1 MIPANNLWLFI
12 HIFANIQ
19 VIMALEI
26 IITIA
31 GTLGILGI
39 IIFFLKKPLLQYF
52 QSFLHS
58 ILEANLKATEQRS
71 KEIFKE
77 ERERLS
83 DQYRSEKELLEEKL
97 KKGEQFLEHKKDS
110 IKELVEKIHTELSEN
125 QKKLEHTEK
134 ERIGEFS
141 ILKAVLDEYKLIT
154 GGLKKSTDDLKNI
167 LSNNQLRGKYG
178 EEVAENLLKSVGFV
192 RGQNYTANE
201 SQDTTTSRPD
211 FTIILPDK
219 TKVNIDAKFPLQA
232 LVKYQESGE
241 NKQEQDRYLREF
253 TADVKQKIKQV
264 TTRDY
269 INSEEKT
276 VDFVILFV
284 PNEMIFSFIYD
295 RLNEVWDEAMKKKV
309 ILAGPFSFT
318 AIIRMI
324 FQSYKNFKYQEN
336 LYDIIKLIKVFEQE
350 YEKFNEALDT
360 LGTRMQSAANQ
371 YQTLSVTRTK
381 KLTGVVEKIKGENI
395 LFESEGTSPKVLLES
410 AELKEE

>member
-1 MIPANNLWLFI
+1 MGI
-12 HIFANIQ
+12 
-19 VIMALEI
+19 EI
-26 IITIA
+26 IISTIIA
-31 GTLGILGI
+31 IAVLVALV
-39 IIFFLKKPLLQYF
+39 FLLKNPFLQYL
-52 QSFLHS
+52 QSFLQKTM
-58 ILEANLKATEQRS
+58 EENLKIAEQRN
-71 KEIFKE
+71 KDIFRD

-83 DQYRSEKELLEEKL
+83 EQYRSEKEILEEKL

-110 IKELVEKIHTELSEN
+110 IKELVEKIHNDLSEN

-141 ILKAVLDEYKLIT
+141 TLKAVLDEYKIIT
-154 GGLKKSTDDLKNI
+154 GGLKESTDNLKNI

-192 RGQNYTANE
+192 RGQNYVANE
-201 SQDTTTSRPD
+201 SQDTVSTRPD
-211 FTIILPDK
+211 FTIFLPDG
-219 TKVNIDAKFPLQA
+219 TKVNVDAKFPLAA
-232 LVKYQESGE
+232 LIKYKESE
-241 NKQEQDRYLREF
+241 NKQEKERYLREF

-269 INSEEKT
+269 INPEEKT

-295 RLNEVWDEAMKKKV
+295 HLNEAWDEAMKKKV
-309 ILAGPFSFT
+309 IMAGPFSFT
-318 AIIRMI
+318 AILRMI

-350 YEKFNEALDT
+350 YEKFNAALDI

-381 KLTGVVEKIKGENI
+381 KLTGVVEKIRGENV
-395 LFESEGTSPKVLLES
+395 LFENPETSPPALAASEP
-410 AELKEE
+410 EE

>member
-1 MIPANNLWLFI
+1 
-12 HIFANIQ
+12 
-19 VIMALEI
+19 MALEI

>member
-1 MIPANNLWLFI
+1 MGI
-12 HIFANIQ
+12 
-19 VIMALEI
+19 EI
-26 IITIA
+26 IISTIIVVA
-31 GTLGILGI
+31 VLAAL
-39 IIFFLKKPLLQYF
+39 IFLLKNPFLQYL
-52 QSFLHS
+52 QSFL
-58 ILEANLKATEQRS
+58 EKTMEENLKIAEQRN
-71 KEIFKE
+71 KDIFRD

-83 DQYRSEKELLEEKL
+83 EQYRSEKELLEEKL

-110 IKELVEKIHTELSEN
+110 IKELVEKIHSELSEN

-141 ILKAVLDEYKLIT
+141 TLKAVLDEYKIIT
-154 GGLKKSTDDLKNI
+154 GGLKESTDNLKNI

-192 RGQNYTANE
+192 RGQNYVANE
-201 SQDTTTSRPD
+201 SQDTTATRPD
-211 FTIILPDK
+211 FTIFLPDG
-219 TKVNIDAKFPLQA
+219 TKVNVDAKFPLSA
-232 LVKYQESGE
+232 LIKYQESE
-241 NKQEQDRYLREF
+241 DKTEKERYLREF

-269 INSEEKT
+269 INPEEKT

-295 RLNEVWDEAMKKKV
+295 RLNEAWDEAMKKKV
-309 ILAGPFSFT
+309 IMAGPFSFT
-318 AIIRMI
+318 AILRMI

-350 YEKFNEALDT
+350 YEKFNAALDI

-371 YQTLSVTRTK
+371 YQTVSTTRTK
-381 KLTGVVEKIKGENI
+381 KLSGVVEKIKGENV
-395 LFESEGTSPKVLLES
+395 LFENQETLPLVE
-410 AELKEE
+410 AETMKEE

>member
-12 HIFANIQ
+12 HISAIIQ
-19 VIMALEI
+19 SIMSLEI
-26 IITIA
+26 IITIVVV
-31 GTLGILGI
+31 LGVLGAI
-39 IIFFLKKPLLQYF
+39 AFFLKKPISQYF
-52 QSFLHS
+52 QSFLHR
-58 ILEANLKATEQRS
+58 ILEENLKAIEQRS

-77 ERERLS
+77 ERERMS
-83 DQYRSEKELLEEKL
+83 DQYHSEKELLEEKL

-141 ILKAVLDEYKLIT
+141 TLKAVLDEYKLIT
-154 GGLKKSTDDLKNI
+154 GGLKESTDDLKNI

-232 LVKYQESGE
+232 LVKYQESDD
-241 NKQEQDRYLREF
+241 KQERYLREF
-253 TADVKQKIKQV
+253 TTDVKQKIKQV

-269 INSEEKT
+269 INPEEKT

-360 LGTRMQSAANQ
+360 LGTRLQSAANQ
-371 YQTLSVTRTK
+371 YQTVSVTRTK

-395 LFESEGTSPKVLLES
+395 LFESEETSPKILSEPDK
-410 AELKEE
+410 LKEE

>member
-1 MIPANNLWLFI
+1 
-12 HIFANIQ
+12 
-19 VIMALEI
+19 MALEI
-26 IITIA
+26 IIAIA
-31 GTLGILGI
+31 VTLGIIATLV
-39 IIFFLKKPLLQYF
+39 FFLKKPILQYLH
-52 QSFLHS
+52 SFLQR
-58 ILEANLKATEQRS
+58 ILEENLKATEQRS
-71 KEIFKE
+71 REIFKE

-110 IKELVEKIHTELSEN
+110 IKELVEKIHSELSEN

-141 ILKAVLDEYKLIT
+141 TLKAVLDEYKLIT

-232 LVKYQESGE
+232 LVKYQESDD
-241 NKQEQDRYLREF
+241 KQEQERYLREF
-253 TADVKQKIKQV
+253 TTDVKQKIKQV

-269 INSEEKT
+269 INPEEKT

-284 PNEMIFSFIYD
+284 PNEMIFSYIYD
-295 RLNEVWDEAMKKKV
+295 KFNDVWHEALEKKV
-309 ILAGPFSFT
+309 VLAGPFSFT
-318 AIIRMI
+318 AILRMI
-324 FQSYKNFKYQEN
+324 RQAYDNFRYQKNIHLMVGYIKEFEKQFELYNQEFA
-336 LYDIIKLIKVFEQE
+336 KLGSQMETTMNTFHKV
-350 YEKFNEALDT
+350 DS
-360 LGTRMQSAANQ
+360 TRSRQ
-371 YQTLSVTRTK
+371 LTR
-381 KLTGVVEKIKGENI
+381 LIEKIKIESGK
-395 LFESEGTSPKVLLES
+395 ESEIALLE
-410 AELKEE
+410 

>member
-1 MIPANNLWLFI
+1 MT
-12 HIFANIQ
+12 
-19 VIMALEI
+19 LEI
-26 IITIA
+26 IISTIA
-31 GTLGILGI
+31 AIAILI
-39 IIFFLKKPLLQYF
+39 AIIFLLKKPFLQYL
-52 QSFLHS
+52 QAFLQRT
-58 ILEANLKATEQRS
+58 LEENLRITEQRN
-71 KEIFKE
+71 KELFRE

-83 DQYRSEKELLEEKL
+83 EQYRSEKELLEEKL
-97 KKGEQFLEHKKDS
+97 KKGEQFLEHKKDN
-110 IKELVEKIHTELSEN
+110 IKELVEKIHNELSEN

-141 ILKAVLDEYKLIT
+141 TLKAVLDEYKIIT
-154 GGLKKSTDDLKNI
+154 GGLKESTDNLKNI

-192 RGQNYTANE
+192 RGQNYVANE
-201 SQDTTTSRPD
+201 SQDTAATRPD
-211 FTIILPDK
+211 FTIFLPDG
-219 TKVNIDAKFPLQA
+219 TKVNVDAKFPLAA
-232 LVKYQESGE
+232 LIKYQESE
-241 NKQEQDRYLREF
+241 DKQEKERHLREF

-269 INSEEKT
+269 INPEEKT

-309 ILAGPFSFT
+309 IMAGPFSFT

-324 FQSYKNFKYQEN
+324 FQSYKSFKYQEN

-350 YEKFNEALDT
+350 YEKFNEALDI

-371 YQTLSVTRTK
+371 YQVVSITRTK
-381 KLTGVVEKIKGENI
+381 KLSGVVDKIKGENV
-395 LFESEGTSPKVLLES
+395 LFENKETSTPV
-410 AELKEE
+410 LKEPEKE